1 MPSDFG
7 EGWVSS
13 PVEKWMIVLLESGV
27 LVWVGGFIAWGYDL
41 TALAWRPGFAPA
53 EFLQKFMDTQISP
66 VQALLLIFVL
76 LVILALIARIVKR
89 FDLFVLRALEGYWPL
104 CIRLRCVKW
113 QDKAVKEKRK
123 NIDELEDK
131 KRTRMLTPKEEIKHA
146 ELDSEFVYI
155 PSRLNDRMPTRLGN
169 ILSSVEVYPR
179 VRYGLDAFV
188 FWPRLWLLLPEEVKQ
203 ELIRA
208 RYNLDV
214 SVRIW
219 TWSILFTIWG
229 IWAPLAAP
237 TGLFISLFAY
247 RWIMQAAKVYG
258 QLVKSAF
265 DLYRFSL
272 YESLHWT
279 FPDNL
284 ENEREEG
291 ERLTNFLYRGFI
303 EKSCQNSTSKIII
316 PPTWNKKAEN

>member
-13 PVEKWMIVLLESGV
+13 PVEKWMIILVESGV
-27 LVWVGGFIAWGYDL
+27 LVWVGGFIIWGYDL
-41 TALAWRPGFAPA
+41 TELAWRPGFAPA
-53 EFLQKFMDTQISP
+53 ELWQKFRNANIQP
-66 VQALLLIFVL
+66 VQALLFIFVL

-89 FDLFVLRALEGYWPL
+89 FDLFVLRTLEGYWPL
-104 CIRLRCVKW
+104 CIRLRCVKL
-113 QDKAVKEKRK
+113 QDKTVVKKRK
-123 NIDELEDK
+123 TLNELEDK
-131 KRTRMLTPKEEIKHA
+131 RRTGRLTPKEGIKHV

-169 ILSSVEVYPR
+169 ILSSVEIYPQI
-179 VRYGLDAFV
+179 RYGLDAFV
-188 FWPRLWLLLPEEVKQ
+188 FWPRLWLLLPDDVKQ

-214 SVRIW
+214 SVRIC

-247 RWIMQAAKVYG
+247 HWIMQAAKVYG

-303 EKSCQNSTSKIII
+303 EKPSQDSASKIII
-316 PPTWNKKAEN
+316 LPTR